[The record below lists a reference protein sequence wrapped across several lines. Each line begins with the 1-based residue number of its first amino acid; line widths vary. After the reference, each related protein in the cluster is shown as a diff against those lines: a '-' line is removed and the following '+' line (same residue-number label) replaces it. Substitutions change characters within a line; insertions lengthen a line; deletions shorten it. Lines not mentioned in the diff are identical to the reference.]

1 MSSDIYRLE
10 TQDAESFPACGS
22 QLMVGV
28 DVFTV
33 VIPWFS
39 GHTGFCSSYFLAN
52 LDDRTWTSRRSII
65 ISSRRLQLIENIVL
79 FKCYFKFNPRV
90 ANFPLMKDPFA
101 VTLILFAYLVF
112 VLHIGPRYMKNRKP
126 YKLNNFLILYNGLLA
141 IASGV
146 TCYGILTSGYT
157 TNLSLGCEPYYIS
170 YEPEPLRMAGWV
182 WWVFIMKVVEL
193 SDTIVFVLR
202 KKFNQTSF
210 LHVYHHATTAFM
222 SWVTCKYVPAGMW
235 TFVIIPNCMVH
246 VIMYIYYLLA
256 ACGPEVREIINPA
269 KKYITKLQMVQFTV
283 MLIHTAQALMPS
295 CDPNR
300 KYLACLYAFQ
310 VIVMFYMFCGFYKKS
325 YTEKKLE

>member
-1 MSSDIYRLE
+1 MDIAKAY
-10 TQDAESFPACGS
+10 
-22 QLMVGV
+22 
-28 DVFTV
+28 
-33 VIPWFS
+33 
-39 GHTGFCSSYFLAN
+39 HY
-52 LDDRTWTSRRSII
+52 
-65 ISSRRLQLIENIVL
+65 L
-79 FKCYFKFNPRV
+79 FEEIADPRV

-101 VTLILFAYLVF
+101 VTLILLAYLEF

-126 YKLNNFLILYNGLLA
+126 YKLNNFLILYNSLLA

-157 TNLSLGCEPYYIS
+157 TNLSLGCEPYRIS

-193 SDTIVFVLR
+193 SDTIIFVLR

-210 LHVYHHATTAFM
+210 LHVYHHATTVFM
-222 SWVTCKYVPAGMW
+222 AWVTCKYVPAGMW
-235 TFVIIPNCMVH
+235 TFIIIPNCMVH
-246 VIMYIYYLLA
+246 VIMYTYYLLA
-256 ACGPEVREIINPA
+256 ACGPEVKERINPA
-269 KKYITKLQMVQFTV
+269 KKYITKLQMIQFTV
-283 MLIHTAQALMPS
+283 MLIHTAQAFMPS

-310 VIVMFYMFCGFYKKS
+310 VIVIFYMFCGFYKKS